1 MFKVRFYFG
10 DRDYVGKV
18 VNVKM
23 ISFTDKNDG
32 RVTTESNETWSNPK
46 NFIILEPVKVSY
58 DVHAK
63 RVEIIGA

>member
-10 DRDYVGKV
+10 DKDYVGKV
-18 VNVKM
+18 VNVRM

-32 RVTTESNETWSNPK
+32 LVSTESDELWSNPK
-46 NFIILEPVKVSY
+46 NFIILEPVRVTY
-58 DVHAK
+58 DVYAK